1 MQINPVQW
9 LNTSTDVHLICVMI
23 FKSLNIHTAGLQS
36 ILQSNFIAVY
46 FLLLLIVTKYMLLF
60 RT

>member
-46 FLLLLIVTKYMLLF
+46 FYF
-60 RT
+60 S

>member
-9 LNTSTDVHLICVMI
+9 LNTSTDVHLMI

-46 FLLLLIVTKYMLLF
+46 FYF
-60 RT
+60 S